1 MFGLS
6 NWGGGGA
13 IFTTEKPPGRSE
25 QGREVGVGNSAS
37 AVLHGFFGQPHGVV
51 K

>member
-13 IFTTEKPPGRSE
+13 IFTTEKPPGGLE
-25 QGREVGVGNSAS
+25 QGGEVGVGNSVS
-37 AVLHGFFGQPHGVV
+37 TVLRCFCRQLH
-51 K
+51 